1 VPETYR
7 YFKDLKEY
15 KYYPATEVALADISQ
30 EVSLEE
36 SMAMERWA
44 EGLIDNI
51 NGNIVPKLKR
61 SKEDIDREIRLIEKV
76 TDVTKKYIESERVR
90 KKSV

>member
-1 VPETYR
+1 MPETYR
-7 YFKDLKEY
+7 HFKDLKEY
-15 KYYPATEVALADISQ
+15 KYYPATEVPLADISQ

-51 NGNIVPKLKR
+51 NSNIVPKLKR
-61 SKEDIDREIRLIEKV
+61 SKEDIDREIRVIEKV